1 MYFTSK
7 SVLNTDL
14 FDQRRYDEILQ
25 MSKKMQEIDK
35 LGRQILPSFSPL
47 MGDIWASL
55 FKSSP
60 EVLEETSD
68 ELMVN
73 KHIMKRVMKD
83 EQFETYRE
91 TTKLDDL
98 ASAIGTLTFSEKT
111 YQWLEQQERK
121 NLEYAEKIGQYREL
135 MKQAMEKKE
144 KAEKQQEKAQL
155 AKEKSNV
162 NAEKLQQQADQL
174 EQKAELAFQQATET
188 GESIAQMLEQ
198 MMQGQKF
205 QAMAEQS
212 IKDATDTIEAVTS
225 LIGGFEPGNQKATMQ
240 KVPLRDQITLAE
252 KLMRNK
258 KIKKIAEWA
267 GRFKLVARKKQKSK
281 HNQTIDR
288 SGVEL
293 GTEVER
299 LLPAEL
305 AAFSHSSTRLD
316 FLRRYAEGQTM
327 MYAPKGKEVLGK
339 GPVIFVLDQSG
350 SARKYDDQ
358 AKGFALALMSIAKKQ
373 RRDFALVLFSSQ
385 VQVKIYE
392 KGKLHVN
399 DLIDMA
405 TTFLDGGTEFRLA
418 LHEVTK
424 IIEKSRFKNADVVFT
439 TDGEDKPGPYIDKF
453 NAKKAEKQFKV
464 LSLILGNG
472 QEATVKKF
480 SEEIIRATS
489 FNDMKVMEK
498 AFKI

>member
-73 KHIMKRVMKD
+73 KNIMKRVMKD
-83 EQFETYRE
+83 GQFETYRE

-135 MKQAMEKKE
+135 MKQATEKKE
-144 KAEKQQEKAQL
+144 KAKKQQEKAQL

-174 EQKAELAFQQATET
+174 EQKAELAFQQAAET

-205 QAMAEQS
+205 QAM
-212 IKDATDTIEAVTS
+212 
-225 LIGGFEPGNQKATMQ
+225 
-240 KVPLRDQITLAE
+240 
-252 KLMRNK
+252 
-258 KIKKIAEWA
+258 
-267 GRFKLVARKKQKSK
+267 
-281 HNQTIDR
+281 
-288 SGVEL
+288 
-293 GTEVER
+293 
-299 LLPAEL
+299 
-305 AAFSHSSTRLD
+305 
-316 FLRRYAEGQTM
+316 Y
-327 MYAPKGKEVLGK
+327 
-339 GPVIFVLDQSG
+339 
-350 SARKYDDQ
+350 
-358 AKGFALALMSIAKKQ
+358 
-373 RRDFALVLFSSQ
+373 
-385 VQVKIYE
+385 
-392 KGKLHVN
+392 
-399 DLIDMA
+399 
-405 TTFLDGGTEFRLA
+405 
-418 LHEVTK
+418 
-424 IIEKSRFKNADVVFT
+424 
-439 TDGEDKPGPYIDKF
+439 
-453 NAKKAEKQFKV
+453 
-464 LSLILGNG
+464 
-472 QEATVKKF
+472 
-480 SEEIIRATS
+480 
-489 FNDMKVMEK
+489 
-498 AFKI
+498 